1 MGYLQYVNVK
11 QGTFSEHRFS
21 NGNTLPLTQLPFA
34 MTGFSPQTEDRGGWF
49 YHPASR
55 SLEGVRLTHQPSPW
69 IGDYGAF
76 LLTPQTDAVLDSPAR
91 AWSGY
96 RPADAVL
103 TPNYLKVSFLR
114 ARTVFE
120 LTPTVRG
127 CKLRL
132 AFPADRTPYLS
143 LFPVYSNYTFH
154 VDYDK
159 NSVYATS
166 DGARGDFRVDFKTY
180 LVLRFSALIDR
191 EKTVCADDYLHIAF
205 CEKNVEADAATS
217 YISFSQ
223 AEANC
228 DAECSGVTFDEQ
240 RANGEAV
247 WEAYLSRI
255 EIEPTDDRQMRTF
268 YSCMYRTG
276 LFPHK
281 AYELA
286 DGKPVH
292 YCPFDG
298 TVRPGVRYTD
308 NGFWDTYRTE
318 YPLLARIAPQ
328 EYAEMLEG
336 FIADYVDG
344 GWLPRWPSIGERGCM
359 PSTLI
364 DAVIA
369 DAAVKG
375 IIGKDLLEIA
385 LEGMLKH
392 ANTDAPNEDLG
403 RQGATAYLKY
413 GYVPKDI
420 LDHDSVNLTLD
431 AAYGDFCIAQVA
443 HVLGKTEIESVYRK
457 RALNYRNLFD
467 ETTGFMR
474 GKTTEGEFVDPF
486 DPYDWGGDYTEGSA
500 WQSSF
505 AVPHDVDGLA
515 ALYGGRENLL
525 KKLDALFSA
534 QPLYNIGGYGCEIH
548 EMTEMAAVDF
558 GQCAISNQPSFH
570 LPYLYAALGVPEK
583 TAYWVRR
590 LCEEAFSD
598 TDDGFPGD
606 EDNGTTAAW
615 YILSTLGIYDI
626 CPGKNETIRIPM
638 LCKKA
643 NILGKDISDIR

>member
-1 MGYLQYVNVK
+1 MGYLQYVNIK

-34 MTGFSPQTEDRGGWF
+34 MTGFAPQTEDRGGWF
-49 YHPASR
+49 YHPASH
-55 SLEGVRLTHQPSPW
+55 SLDGIRLTHQPSPW

-76 LLTPQTDAVLDSPAR
+76 LLTPQTDAVLDTPSN

-96 RPADAVL
+96 RPDDAVL
-103 TPNYLKVSFLR
+103 TPHYLKVRFLR
-114 ARTVFE
+114 SRTDFE

-127 CKLRL
+127 CKIRLRY
-132 AFPADRTPYLS
+132 PAERTPYLT
-143 LFPVYSNYTFH
+143 LFPVYGNYTFR
-154 VDYDK
+154 VDFDG
-159 NSVYATS
+159 NCVYATS
-166 DGARGDFRVDFKTY
+166 DGARGDFHINFKTY
-180 LVLRFSALIDR
+180 LVLRFSAAIDR
-191 EKTVCADDYLHIAF
+191 EKTACTDSFLHIAF
-205 CEKNVEADAATS
+205 CNPEVEADAATS
-217 YISFSQ
+217 YICFEQ

-228 DAECSGVTFDEQ
+228 AAECGGVTFDEVRQ
-240 RANGEAV
+240 NGEAI
-247 WEAYLSRI
+247 WEEYLSRI
-255 EIEPTDDRQMRTF
+255 EIEPTDERQMRTF

-281 AYELA
+281 AYEMR
-286 DGKPVH
+286 DGKAVH

-298 TVRPGVRYTD
+298 SVRSGVRYTD

-318 YPLLARIAPQ
+318 YPLLARIARN

-336 FIADYVDG
+336 FVADYVDG

-375 IIGKDLLEIA
+375 IAGKDLLETA
-385 LEGMLKH
+385 LEGMLNH
-392 ANTDAPNEDLG
+392 ANHDAPNEDLG
-403 RQGATAYLKY
+403 RQGAGAYLKY
-413 GYVPKDI
+413 GYVPKDVVS
-420 LDHDSVNLTLD
+420 HDSVNLTLD

-443 HVLGKTEIESVYRK
+443 HVLGKTDLEAAYRR

-467 ETTGFMR
+467 EKTGFMR
-474 GKTTEGEFVDPF
+474 GKYTNGEFDGTFDPF
-486 DPYDWGGDYTEGSA
+486 DWGGDYTEGSA

-515 ALYGGRENLL
+515 DLYGGRDKLIA
-525 KKLDALFSA
+525 KLDELFSTA
-534 QPLYNIGGYGCEIH
+534 PLYNIGGYDSEIH

-570 LPYLYAALGVPEK
+570 LPYLYAALGAPEK
-583 TAYWVRR
+583 TAYWVKK
-590 LCEEAFSD
+590 LCEEAFSYA
-598 TDDGFPGD
+598 DDGFPGD

-638 LCKKA
+638 LCKHAK
-643 NILGKDISDIR
+643 ILGQDVSEIS

>member
-34 MTGFSPQTEDRGGWF
+34 MTGFSPQTEDHGGWF
-49 YHPASR
+49 FHPASH

-76 LLTPQTDAVLDSPAR
+76 LLTPQTDAIFDTPSR

-96 RPADAVL
+96 RPGDAVL
-103 TPNYLKVSFLR
+103 KPHYMKLHFLR
-114 ARTVFE
+114 ARTDLE

-132 AFPADRTPYLS
+132 RYPQDRTPVLS
-143 LFPVYSNYTFH
+143 LFPVYGNYTFC
-154 VDYDK
+154 VNFDE
-159 NSVYATS
+159 NCVYATS
-166 DGARGDFRVDFKTY
+166 DGARGDFHEGFKTY
-180 LVLRFSALIDR
+180 LFLRFFTPIDR
-191 EKTVCADDYLHIAF
+191 ERTVCSDTFLHIAF
-205 CEKNVEADAATS
+205 CGMDVQADVSTS
-217 YISFSQ
+217 YISFDQ
-223 AEANC
+223 AMETCNS
-228 DAECSGVTFDEQ
+228 ECAALSFDEQ
-240 RANGEAV
+240 FSKGEEI
-247 WEAYLSRI
+247 WEEYLSRI
-255 EIEPTDDRQMRTF
+255 EIEPTSERQMRTF

-281 AYELA
+281 AFELHN
-286 DGKPVH
+286 GEPVH

-298 TVRPGVRYTD
+298 SVRPGVRYTD

-318 YPLLARIAPQ
+318 YPLLARIARK

-336 FIADYVDG
+336 FIADYIDG

-375 IIGKDLLEIA
+375 IVKDELLETA
-385 LEGMLKH
+385 LDGMLKH
-392 ANTDAPNEDLG
+392 ANHDAPNEDLG
-403 RQGATAYLKY
+403 RQGASAYLKY

-420 LDHDSVNLTLD
+420 VERDSVNLTLD

-443 HVLGKTEIESVYRK
+443 QVLGKTEIEAEYRR

-467 ETTGFMR
+467 EKTGFMR
-474 GKTTEGEFVDPF
+474 GKKTDGAFTEPF
-486 DPYDWGGDYTEGSA
+486 DPFDWGGDYTEGSA

-505 AVPHDVDGLA
+505 AVPHDVEGFA
-515 ALYGGRENLL
+515 ALYGGREKLIE
-525 KKLDALFSA
+525 KLDELFSI
-534 QPLYNIGGYGCEIH
+534 PPYYNVGGYGCEIH

-570 LPYLYAALGVPEK
+570 LPYLFAALGAPEK
-583 TAYWVRR
+583 TAFWVRR

-598 TDDGFPGD
+598 ADDGFPGD

-615 YILSTLGIYDI
+615 YILSTLGVYDI
-626 CPGKNETIRIPM
+626 CPGKNELIRIPM
-638 LCKKA
+638 LCKSAKV
-643 NILGKDISDIR
+643 LGRDASEF